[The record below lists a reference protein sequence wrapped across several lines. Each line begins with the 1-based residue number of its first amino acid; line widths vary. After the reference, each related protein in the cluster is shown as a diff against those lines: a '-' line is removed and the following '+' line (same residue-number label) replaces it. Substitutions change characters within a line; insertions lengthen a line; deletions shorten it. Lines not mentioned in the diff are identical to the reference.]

1 METRTF
7 GSTGL
12 EVSVLGFGG
21 APIGF
26 LEAEQRQV
34 TALLNTLLDEGVNLL
49 DTAMLYMGSE
59 ELIGKAVSHRR
70 DEFVLVTKCVNPMD
84 PSPAAWSADA
94 VAQAVDQALVRL
106 RTDHLDVMLLH
117 SCGLD
122 TLEQG
127 DALGALVR
135 ARQAGKIRFAGYS
148 GDNET
153 LAYAAALPDVA
164 VIETSLNICDQA
176 NLASGLPKAKERELG
191 VIAKRP
197 LANAAWKDL
206 SEQQGMY
213 TDYAKPY
220 TDRFAGMGLTP
231 ADLGFEG
238 APPRDLARDCPA
250 VHTVAARRAH
260 RHHWDNQRG
269 SRKGK
274 PPGSGQRTTPAG
286 RAGQDPRGLPAGR
299 DRVGSAVGRRDLT
312 EGALRPRAET
322 E

>member
-238 APPRDLARDCPA
+238 APREIWPEIALRYTLSLPG
-250 VHTVAARRAH
+250 VHTAIIGTTNAAHAKANLQAAAKGPLPQAALDKIRAAFL
-260 RHHWDNQRG
+260 QAETA
-269 SRKGK
+269 
-274 PPGSGQRTTPAG
+274 SGQPWG
-286 RAGQDPRGLPAGR
+286 
-299 DRVGSAVGRRDLT
+299 
-312 EGALRPRAET
+312 AET
-322 E
+322 

>member
-164 VIETSLNICDQA
+164 VIETSLNLCDQA

-220 TDRFAGMGLTP
+220 TDRFAAMGLTP

-238 APPRDLARDCPA
+238 APREIWPEIALRYTLSLPG
-250 VHTVAARRAH
+250 VHTAIIGTTNAAHAKANLQAAAKGPLPQAALDKIRAAFL
-260 RHHWDNQRG
+260 QAETA
-269 SRKGK
+269 
-274 PPGSGQRTTPAG
+274 SGQPWG
-286 RAGQDPRGLPAGR
+286 
-299 DRVGSAVGRRDLT
+299 
-312 EGALRPRAET
+312 AET
-322 E
+322 

>member
-220 TDRFAGMGLTP
+220 TDRFAAMGLTT

-238 APPRDLARDCPA
+238 APREIWPEIALRYTLSLPG
-250 VHTVAARRAH
+250 VHTAIIGTTNAAHAKANLQAAAKGPLPQAALDKIRAAFL
-260 RHHWDNQRG
+260 QAETA
-269 SRKGK
+269 
-274 PPGSGQRTTPAG
+274 SGQPWG
-286 RAGQDPRGLPAGR
+286 
-299 DRVGSAVGRRDLT
+299 
-312 EGALRPRAET
+312 AET
-322 E
+322 

>member
-70 DEFVLVTKCVNPMD
+70 DEF
-84 PSPAAWSADA
+84 SPAAWSADA

-220 TDRFAGMGLTP
+220 TDRFAAMGLTP

-238 APPRDLARDCPA
+238 APREIWPEIALRYTLSLPG
-250 VHTVAARRAH
+250 VHTAIIGTTNAAHAKANLQAAAKGPLPQAALDKIRAAFL
-260 RHHWDNQRG
+260 QAETA
-269 SRKGK
+269 
-274 PPGSGQRTTPAG
+274 SGQPWG
-286 RAGQDPRGLPAGR
+286 
-299 DRVGSAVGRRDLT
+299 
-312 EGALRPRAET
+312 AET
-322 E
+322 